1 MPATEWND
9 SSEDQHKYFQ
19 IQVYMKMRGDPGTV
33 GQYPLCVTP
42 LGAKQL
48 QQDHTGNSNEINEM
62 GI

>member
-1 MPATEWND
+1 
-9 SSEDQHKYFQ
+9 
-19 IQVYMKMRGDPGTV
+19 MKMRGDPGTV

-62 GI
+62 GV